1 MRFAIVVTGPAYG
14 TQQASSAFQ
23 FAQALIADGHEL
35 SSVFFY
41 REGVYNANQ
50 LTSPASDE
58 FDLVRAW
65 QQLNA
70 QHGVALNICVAA
82 ALRRGVVDET
92 EAGSTVLMKR
102 IAFVFSTAPHG
113 TAAGRE
119 GLDALLATSALTDD
133 LAVFFIADGVFQLL
147 PGQKP
152 DAVLAR
158 DYIATF
164 KLLGL
169 YDIEQCWV
177 CAASLRERGLDPQ
190 TPFVVEATPLEADA
204 LRRELAN
211 YDVILRF

>member
-1 MRFAIVVTGPAYG
+1 M
-14 TQQASSAFQ
+14 
-23 FAQALIADGHEL
+23 
-35 SSVFFY
+35 
-41 REGVYNANQ
+41 
-50 LTSPASDE
+50 
-58 FDLVRAW
+58 
-65 QQLNA
+65 
-70 QHGVALNICVAA
+70 
-82 ALRRGVVDET
+82 
-92 EAGSTVLMKR
+92 
-102 IAFVFSTAPHG
+102 PHG

-190 TPFVVEATPLEADA
+190 TPLWSKP
-204 LRRELAN
+204 RRSKQMPYAAN
-211 YDVILRF
+211 SPTTMLF